1 MMAFFRAAAA
11 HRPTKPPAPW
21 PLCWLAIFALTFGG
35 SAISRG
41 DESSPKTRSK
51 STAKASADKKE
62 KPPVEKSDDDATP
75 ATTDD
80 TALETDEDLTALV
93 VPDGPL
99 TKLKAA
105 DRMKFSQELRV
116 LLLEGMG
123 NPLDGLATAK
133 RHFDAA
139 RQAAPDEPRV
149 AYAYGVALLSHN
161 QPKEAVEQFRAAA
174 RQSPAPYLPAL
185 HAIVWAHV
193 LKNDYAR
200 ALPAAHDL
208 ARHIE
213 ESKGGWPTD
222 HDRLHSAEWL
232 GRMMGFLTGPG
243 KSTGDGEAIDQLA
256 ADLQRVFTDERKN
269 AYERGMKNAA
279 ARHSELKELAARPVN
294 EVLAEMKQKRQEI
307 IDASKA
313 ADAEVKRL
321 EEAMRDIK
329 KPHDKRLAE
338 LNREQREGAT
348 NSKKA
353 HRDIAEAEELVE
365 ELSVPRQVPQVTT
378 TTRYRMRVPVT
389 TMRNENAAEKK
400 ARETQLA
407 SAEQKL
413 SQAKSALDRAKQQM
427 TDAKSQREQAD
438 AEYRRAVADRRPAL
452 AAARQKAQELA
463 ARAKDVEQPWTA
475 EKLKSRVTALESY
488 VPFDPVSEK
497 NRLLATLK
505 PAG

>member
-1 MMAFFRAAAA
+1 M
-11 HRPTKPPAPW
+11 
-21 PLCWLAIFALTFGG
+21 CWLAILALTFGD
-35 SAISRG
+35 SALSRG

-51 STAKASADKKE
+51 STAKAKADQKE
-62 KPPVEKSDDDATP
+62 KTSVEKADDDAAPT
-75 ATTDD
+75 ATDD

-105 DRMKFSQELRV
+105 ERMKFSQELRG

-133 RHFDAA
+133 RHFDGA
-139 RQAAPDEPRV
+139 RQAAPDEPRG
-149 AYAYGVALLSHN
+149 AYAYGIALLSHN

-193 LKNDYAR
+193 LKNDYAK
-200 ALPAAHDL
+200 ALPAARDL
-208 ARHIE
+208 SRHIE
-213 ESKGGWPTD
+213 ESNGGWPTD

-243 KSTGDGEAIDQLA
+243 KPTSDGEAIDQLA
-256 ADLQRVFTDERKN
+256 SDLERNFTDERKN

-321 EEAMRDIK
+321 EEALRDIK
-329 KPHDKRLAE
+329 KPHDKRIAE
-338 LNREQREGAT
+338 LNRELREGAT

-353 HRDIAEAEELVE
+353 HRDIAETEELVE

-400 ARETQLA
+400 ARETQLT
-407 SAEQKL
+407 SAQQKL
-413 SQAKSALDRAKQQM
+413 TQAQSALDRAIQQIA
-427 TDAKSQREQAD
+427 DAKSQRGEAD

-463 ARAKDVEQPWTA
+463 ARAKDVEQPLTA